1 LYEKCKITLSFLPD
15 NAENRNEIFFTPHK
29 QGGSRIWERQYS
41 RNACVHSAA
50 REGKAMLVLTRKPD
64 QSIMIGH
71 DIEITIL
78 EVRGEQVRLGIR
90 APRSVSVHRKEI
102 YEQIRQENQ
111 NAAASNAE
119 GTSLPSFNDLIG
131 QP

>member
-1 LYEKCKITLSFLPD
+1 
-15 NAENRNEIFFTPHK
+15 
-29 QGGSRIWERQYS
+29 
-41 RNACVHSAA
+41 
-50 REGKAMLVLTRKPD
+50 MLVLTRKPD
-64 QSIMIGH
+64 QSIMIGN

-111 NAAASNAE
+111 NAANSSATN
-119 GTSLPSFNDLIG
+119 GTLPSLNDLIA